1 MNMPAG
7 QGAPAPSM
15 APEIPDLKKLDL
27 QMLMQDNAAARRE
40 VYEARRETQKRV
52 DEERDRARYEIDRV
66 RADAAARQKRSDLEN
81 DALIVA
87 LGRLREENDALR
99 QENILLKVA
108 RNGHASADAR
118 EPETRPSSIP
128 MPMAVG
134 PIGSGPTVPLVPVPG
149 PTLGKKGIL
158 DPMKP

>member
-1 MNMPAG
+1 MNMPTG
-7 QGAPAPSM
+7 QPAPPPG

-40 VYEARRETQKRV
+40 VYEARREIQKRV
-52 DEERDRARYEIDRV
+52 EEERDRARYEIDRV
-66 RADAAARQKRSDLEN
+66 RAEFGERLKSADREN

-99 QENILLKVA
+99 QENLLLKVA
-108 RNGHASADAR
+108 RNGHAAVPEGK
-118 EPETRPSSIP
+118 EPELRPSAIP

-134 PIGSGPTVPLVPVPG
+134 PIGSGPMVPMVPVPG
-149 PTLGKKGIL
+149 PALGR
-158 DPMKP
+158 PVAVPPKP